1 MSGNI
6 CAMYFSP
13 TRTTKTITG
22 KIAEI
27 LSQETG
33 KASIEADLTRPCGRG
48 GEFSYGSGDIL
59 LLGFP
64 VYGGRIP
71 RVLEET
77 LSKLKGDDTAA
88 VIVAVYGNR
97 DYDDALVEAEDIL
110 KAGGFTVTA
119 AGAFIGEHSFS
130 RKLAACRPDKAD
142 LDAAADFAL
151 RIAGKLASGNLRTAA
166 VKGARPYRE
175 RMQPLPFLP
184 KTNES
189 CTGCMVCAESC
200 PMEIISGLDPKTVAA
215 GCIQCNHCVKA
226 CPVSAKYFD
235 DEPLMK
241 SIAMLEGNFMARKE
255 PEFFL

>member
-13 TRTTKTITG
+13 TRTTKTITAA
-22 KIAEI
+22 IAEI

-33 KASIEADLTRPCGRG
+33 KAGTSTDLTRPCGRG
-48 GEFSYGSGDIL
+48 GEFSYGSDDVL

-77 LSKLKGDDTAA
+77 LSKLKGDGTAA

-110 KAGGFTVTA
+110 KAAGFTVTA

-130 RKLAACRPDKAD
+130 KKLGACRPDKAD
-142 LDAAADFAL
+142 LDAAAGFAL
-151 RIAGKLASGNLRTAA
+151 QVAGKLASGNLRVAA
-166 VKGARPYRE
+166 IKGARPYKE
-175 RMQPLPFLP
+175 RMPSLPFLP
-184 KTNES
+184 KTSEG

-200 PMEIISGLDPKTVAA
+200 PAGAISGLDPKTVAA
-215 GCIQCNHCVKA
+215 GCIQCNHCVKV
-226 CPVSAKYFD
+226 CPASAKYFD

-241 SIAMLEGNFMARKE
+241 IIAKLEGNFMARKE
-255 PEFFL
+255 PELFL

>member
-1 MSGNI
+1 MSGKI

-13 TRTTKTITG
+13 TGTTKAVTAT
-22 KIAEI
+22 IAEI

-33 KASIEADLTRPCGRG
+33 KAGIETDLTRPCGRG
-48 GEFSYGSGDIL
+48 GEFSCGCDDLL

-77 LSKLKGDDTAA
+77 LSKLKGDGTAA

-110 KAGGFTVTA
+110 RAGGFTVTA

-142 LDAAADFAL
+142 LEAAAGFAL
-151 RIAGKLASGNLRTAA
+151 QIAGKLASGKLRTAA

-184 KTNES
+184 KTSES
-189 CTGCMVCAESC
+189 CTGCMICAESC
-200 PMEIISGLDPKTVAA
+200 PMGIIGAPDPKTVSA

-226 CPVSAKYFD
+226 CPASAKYFD

-241 SIAMLEGNFMARKE
+241 STAMLEGNFMERKE
-255 PEFFL
+255 PELFL

>member
-13 TRTTKTITG
+13 TRTTKTITTT
-22 KIAEI
+22 IAKV
-27 LSQETG
+27 LSRETG
-33 KASIEADLTRPCGRG
+33 KAGIESDLTRPCGREG
-48 GEFSYGSGDIL
+48 DFSYGSGDVL

-77 LSKLKGDDTAA
+77 LSKLKGDGATA

-110 KAGGFTVTA
+110 RAAGFTVAA

-130 RKLAACRPDKAD
+130 QKLAASRPDEAD
-142 LDAAADFAL
+142 LDAATGFAL
-151 RIAGKLASGNLRTAA
+151 RIAGKLAGENVSAA
-166 VKGARPYRE
+166 VLKGARPYRE

-189 CTGCMVCAESC
+189 CTSCLVCAESC
-200 PMEIISGLDPKTVAA
+200 PMGIIDDRDPKTVAA
-215 GCIQCNHCVKA
+215 GCILCNRCVKA

-241 SIAMLEGNFMARKE
+241 STAMLESNFMTRKE
-255 PEFFL
+255 PELFL

>member
-22 KIAEI
+22 TIAGI
-27 LSQETG
+27 LSRETG
-33 KASIEADLTRPCGRG
+33 KAAIETDLTRPSGRG
-48 GEFSYGSGDIL
+48 GEFSCGRDDIL

-64 VYGGRIP
+64 IYGGRIP

-77 LSKLKGDDTAA
+77 LSKLKGDGTAA

-110 KAGGFTVTA
+110 RSGSFTVAA

-130 RKLAACRPDKAD
+130 RKLAAGRPDKAD
-142 LDAAADFAL
+142 LDTAIDFAL
-151 RIAGKLASGNLRTAA
+151 RIAGKLASGNLRAVT

-184 KTNES
+184 KTSEG
-189 CTGCMVCAESC
+189 CTGCMVCAENC
-200 PMEIISGLDPKTVAA
+200 PMGIIGDIDPKAVAA
-215 GCIQCNHCVKA
+215 GCIQCNRCVKA
-226 CPVSAKYFD
+226 CPASAKYFD
-235 DEPLMK
+235 DGPLIE
-241 SIAMLEGNFMARKE
+241 STARLESNFMVRKE
-255 PEFFL
+255 PELFL